1 MDKLLSNIKIEV
13 PDGIYIKDPQT
24 SKLGLRI
31 ITGSINLIDEIGF
44 ESFTFKKL
52 GQSIESNESSIYRY
66 FDSKYKILNYLT
78 AWYWGWLEYRFVFET
93 HNIADSLDKLKKG
106 VEVVTRTVEADSSFS
121 HIDEVKLNRIVINES
136 YKSFLI
142 KEVDQVNEEGCFE
155 TYKRLVRRLSD
166 LILQVNTNYK
176 AALSLASTVVESSL
190 HQHFLKSHLKSITNC
205 DDNYTPT
212 DFFTDLTTKVI
223 I

>member
-13 PDGIYIKDPQT
+13 PDGIYTKDPQT

-31 ITGSINLIDEIGF
+31 ITGSIDLIDEIGF

-52 GQSIESNESSIYRY
+52 GQNIESNESSIYRY

-93 HNIADSLDKLKKG
+93 HNIANSLDKLKKG

-136 YKSFLI
+136 SKSFLI

-166 LILQVNTNYK
+166 LILQVNPDYK
-176 AALSLASTVVESSL
+176 ASLSLASTVVESSL

>member
-1 MDKLLSNIKIEV
+1 MDKLLSNIKIVV

-31 ITGSINLIDEIGF
+31 LTGSINLIDDIGF

-66 FDSKYKILNYLT
+66 FDSKYKILNYLS

-93 HNIADSLDKLKKG
+93 HNISDNLEKLKKG
-106 VEVVTRTVEADSSFS
+106 LEIVTRTVEVDSSFS

-136 YKSFLI
+136 SKSYLT
-142 KEVDQVNEEGCFE
+142 KEVDQVNEEGFFE

-166 LILQVNTNYK
+166 LILQVNPNYK
-176 AALSLASTVVESSL
+176 ASLSLASTIIESSL
-190 HQHFLKSHLKSITNC
+190 HQHFLRSHLKSITNC
-205 DDNYTPT
+205 DNDYTPT
-212 DFFTDLTTKVI
+212 HFFTDLITKVI
-223 I
+223 R